1 MGSRSGVKYPAPTL
15 AARVPAVG
23 SGGVISSSNS
33 ISSSIETGMGSS
45 WMGSSLNTAA
55 ASRIKVLNGYLTGVG
70 VVSGV
75 TVAVLRARLFR
86 GATVCH
92 TSLSLL
98 ISSSLLLLLIYVAAF
113 AAVVV
118 VVPLARIVM

>member
-1 MGSRSGVKYPAPTL
+1 MSVVDVGSRSGVKYPAPTL
-15 AARVPAVG
+15 VARDPAVG

-33 ISSSIETGMGSS
+33 ISSSVVVGMS
-45 WMGSSLNTAA
+45 MSLNKVA
-55 ASRIKVLNGYLTGVG
+55 ASRNTVLNGYLTGVG

-75 TVAVLRARLFR
+75 TVAVLRARLLR

-92 TSLSLL
+92 PSLLLL
-98 ISSSLLLLLIYVAAF
+98 ISSSLLILLIYGAAF

-118 VVPLARIVM
+118 VVPLARSVM